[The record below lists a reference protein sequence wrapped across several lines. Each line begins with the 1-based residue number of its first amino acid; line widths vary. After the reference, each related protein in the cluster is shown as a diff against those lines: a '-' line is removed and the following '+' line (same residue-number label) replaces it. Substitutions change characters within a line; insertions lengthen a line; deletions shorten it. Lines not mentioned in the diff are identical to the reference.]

1 MARAWRIEYEGA
13 LYHVFSRGNEQRA
26 IVIDDEDREL
36 FLDTLAQMSERFE
49 IEIFAYVLMDNHY
62 HLLFRT
68 HRANLSKSM
77 QWFGA
82 TYTSRFNVTHNR
94 SGHLFQGRFKN
105 MLVENDAYLL
115 QLSYYIHR
123 NPLRAGMVKRLSSFI
138 WSSYR
143 AYAYGRGIAK
153 WLNTEVILS
162 QFANAKDLHR
172 AYRQSAQKYAKE
184 EQRIWENLRYGI
196 FLGTQK
202 FTEKIKKQNLSG
214 TPHQEIPQQKQL
226 DKNVDPEV
234 IFLQA
239 SKMLNCNPEHFHK
252 SKRISEAE
260 KLNRDL
266 LIYLTWQ
273 SGQLTNQ
280 QIGEKFG
287 LTYSAVS
294 QRVSIFKDLLR
305 KNQALQNK
313 LNKIKSQINLVLPK

>member
-13 LYHVFSRGNEQRA
+13 LYHVLSRGNEQRA

-36 FLDTLAQMSERFE
+36 FLGTLEQMSERFE
-49 IEIFAYVLMDNHY
+49 VDIFAYVLMDNHY

-82 TYTSRFNVTHNR
+82 TYTSRFNVKHNR

-123 NPLRAGMVKRLSSFI
+123 NPLRASMVRRLASYK
-138 WSSYR
+138 WSSYQ
-143 AYAYGRGIAK
+143 AYAYGKHIPM
-153 WLNTEVILS
+153 WLNTDVILS
-162 QFANAKDLHR
+162 HFINIEDPHR
-172 AYRQSAQKYAKE
+172 AYREEAQKYAKE
-184 EQRIWENLRYGI
+184 EQRIWEDLRHGI
-196 FLGTQK
+196 LLGTKK
-202 FTEKIKKQNLSG
+202 FTEKIKKQHLRG
-214 TPHQEIPQQKQL
+214 RPHQEIPQQKQL
-226 DKNVDPEV
+226 DKMVDPEALC
-234 IFLQA
+234 LQA
-239 SKMLNCNPEHFHK
+239 AEMLNCNLEQLRK
-252 SKRISEAE
+252 SKRISKADQAD
-260 KLNRDL
+260 RDL
-266 LIYLTWQ
+266 LIYLLWQ
-273 SGQLTNQ
+273 SGQLTNR

-294 QRVSIFKDLLR
+294 RRVSILKDLLR

-313 LNKIKSQINLVLPK
+313 FNQIKARIKI

>member
-13 LYHVFSRGNEQRA
+13 LYHVLSRGNEQRP
-26 IVIDDEDREL
+26 IFIDNDDRLL
-36 FLDTLAQMSERFE
+36 FLETLGEMSERFE
-49 IEIFAYVLMDNHY
+49 IDIFAYVLMDNHY
-62 HLLFRT
+62 HLLFRNN
-68 HRANLSKSM
+68 RANLSKSM

-123 NPLRAGMVKRLSSFI
+123 NPLRAGMVKRLSAFK

-143 AYAYGRGIAK
+143 PYAYGRGIPK

-162 QFANAKDLHR
+162 QFANAENPHR
-172 AYRQSAQKYAKE
+172 AYRQSTQKYAKE
-184 EQRIWENLRYGI
+184 EQRIWENLRHGI
-196 FLGTQK
+196 FLGTKK
-202 FTEKIKKQNLSG
+202 FTEKIKKQYLSG
-214 TPHQEIPQQKQL
+214 APHQEIPQQKQL
-226 DKNVDPEV
+226 DINVDPQAV
-234 IFLQA
+234 FLQA
-239 SKMLNCNPEHFHK
+239 SEMLNCNPEHFHK
-252 SKRISEAE
+252 SKRISEAQ

-266 LIYLTWQ
+266 LIYLAWQ

-305 KNQALQNK
+305 KNQALQIK
-313 LNKIKSQINLVLPK
+313 LNKIKSQINI